1 MLNVGH
7 RTISRI
13 LTNMKHRKLS
23 VKHKVFLHHIKIY
36 KSSL

>member
-1 MLNVGH
+1 MPNVGH

-13 LTNMKHRKLS
+13 LINMKRRKPS
-23 VKHKVFLHHIKIY
+23 VKHRVFLRRTKIY

>member
-1 MLNVGH
+1 MPNVGH

-13 LTNMKHRKLS
+13 LINMNHRKPS
-23 VKHKVFLHHIKIY
+23 VKHKVFLHRIKIY